1 MFTFILIFVWE
12 MENTLQIPYD
22 IYESENETLI
32 IVPLWGVKK
41 DSLKLHIKDYRLY
54 ISGLREAMEINE
66 WFVAIKEDSY
76 WGKIELYIDLP
87 THAYFDKIHSKL
99 TPENI
104 LKIVIPKNIIP
115 DELDVEIE

>member
-1 MFTFILIFVWE
+1 MH
-12 MENTLQIPYD
+12 IPYD

-32 IVPLWGVKK
+32 IVPLWWVKK
-41 DSLKLHIKDYRLY
+41 DSLKLHIKDYRLN
-54 ISGLREAMEINE
+54 IVWVRENMEIKDN
-66 WFVAIKEDSY
+66 FVAIKEESY
-76 WGKIELYIDLP
+76 WGKIELFIDLP

-104 LKIVIPKNIIP
+104 LQIVIPKNIIP